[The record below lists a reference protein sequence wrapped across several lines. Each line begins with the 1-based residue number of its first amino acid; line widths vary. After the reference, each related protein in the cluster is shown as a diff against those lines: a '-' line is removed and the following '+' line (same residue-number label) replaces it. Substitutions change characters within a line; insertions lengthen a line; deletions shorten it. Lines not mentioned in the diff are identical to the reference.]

1 MPKNRVGDG
10 PEHTMKRSSFKHSIA
25 EFTGAALL
33 SGAVLL
39 VLFLSAC
46 GIPQYPYLYPPE
58 ASGYPAVGF
67 THDSDNRSLT
77 LGEGPFVGYDIYYKF
92 YKDDPYTS
100 STAINEKNSYF
111 NSSSAF
117 KAIAYDNESLNSTV
131 YNNGFRKLIIADD
144 STSSN
149 PSDRVNQ
156 LIINENEISKSFEVS
171 LTDDNLNDIVK
182 LAIDYIDEA
191 DPSVKYVYR
200 IASEAAQYK
209 SFLPF
214 DDTNYEPGTDT
225 DFENFTTEDL
235 QSTIYVAFF
244 AVTYGRDDNGV
255 DIFSNYSSDGMVY
268 IGSFEFN

>member
-1 MPKNRVGDG
+1 
-10 PEHTMKRSSFKHSIA
+10 MKRSSFKHSIA
-25 EFTGAALL
+25 VFAGAALL
-33 SGAVLL
+33 SGALLL
-39 VLFLSAC
+39 VLLLSAC
-46 GIPQYPYLYPPE
+46 GIPQYPYLYPPD
-58 ASGYPAVGF
+58 AGYPVGF
-67 THDSDNRSLT
+67 MHDSDNRSLI

-92 YKDDPYTS
+92 YKDDPNTS
-100 STAINEKNSYF
+100 STAIEDKNKYF
-111 NSSSAF
+111 NSPSAF

-131 YNNGFRKLIIADD
+131 YNNGFRKLIIGDN

-156 LIINENEISKSFEVS
+156 LIINENEISKSFDVS

-182 LAIDYIDEA
+182 LSIDYIDEA

-200 IASEAAQYK
+200 IASEASQYK

-235 QSTIYVAFF
+235 QSTMYVAFF
-244 AVTYGRDDNGV
+244 AVTYGLDEWSP
-255 DIFSNYSSDGMVY
+255 IFSNYSSDGMVY